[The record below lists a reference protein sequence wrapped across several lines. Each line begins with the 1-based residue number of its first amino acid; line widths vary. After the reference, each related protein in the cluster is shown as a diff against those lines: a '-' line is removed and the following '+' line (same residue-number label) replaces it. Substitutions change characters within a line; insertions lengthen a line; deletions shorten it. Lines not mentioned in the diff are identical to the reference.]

1 MKSTNRSTA
10 SLFTS
15 STWNPKVKE
24 PAMKVE
30 TREDNSEDRVK
41 PLKSFLSRRSFLG
54 KSLAVKAG
62 TILMVLIGGSFAS
75 SVIADDTLV
84 RFKGAIGDLPVANVA
99 GTPNPDGS
107 FPDVIRNIV
116 RGVDPAGQIWVISD
130 FRADVKVD
138 GRTRVDGRG
147 LLLGGGN
154 TIGTNG
160 NASVFA
166 TLICEATPPFTQFST
181 HITGVPLAANGD
193 FRIDD
198 VLAPAPPTECGS
210 PVLLIRV
217 TPSGAWFA
225 AGIPKLD

>member
-1 MKSTNRSTA
+1 M
-10 SLFTS
+10 
-15 STWNPKVKE
+15 
-24 PAMKVE
+24 
-30 TREDNSEDRVK
+30 
-41 PLKSFLSRRSFLG
+41 
-54 KSLAVKAG
+54 
-62 TILMVLIGGSFAS
+62 IQ
-75 SVIADDTLV
+75 
-84 RFKGAIGDLPVANVA
+84 
-99 GTPNPDGS
+99 
-107 FPDVIRNIV
+107 NIV
-116 RGVDPAGQIWVISD
+116 RGVNPAGQIWVISD

-138 GRTRVDGRG
+138 GHIRVDGRG

-181 HITGVPLAANGD
+181 NITGVPLAADGD

-198 VLAPAPPTECGS
+198 VLMPAPPAQCGS

-217 TPSGAWFA
+217 SPSGAWFA